1 MSVTSPLTQRI
12 TPFLWFKGELQDAL
26 DLYTS
31 VFDDSEVLA
40 TTERGGELFAATF
53 RIGGIQFSGFNAEGG
68 PAFTDAISLFV
79 DCVDQAEV
87 DRYWDALLAGG
98 GRPTQCGWLV
108 DRFGVSWQVV
118 PRRLME
124 LLEEPDVARANRVQ
138 AEMLTQVKLDVARLE
153 AAAVGT
159 LT

>member
-12 TPFLWFKGELQDAL
+12 TPFLWFQGDLQGAL

-31 VFDDSEVLA
+31 VFADSEVLA
-40 TTERGGELFAATF
+40 TTERGGDLFAATF
-53 RIGGIQFSGFNAEGG
+53 RIGGIQLSGFNAEGG

-79 DCVDQAEV
+79 DCADQAEV
-87 DRYWDALLAGG
+87 DYYWDALLAGG

-124 LLEEPDVARANRVQ
+124 LLEDPDPERAQRAT
-138 AEMLTQVKLDVARLE
+138 AEMMTQVKLDVARLE
-153 AAAVGT
+153 AAADGT
-159 LT
+159 LL